1 VLELGGELEV
11 VLPASDCRERK
22 VKPDNR
28 EDCESLIGRA
38 TTVRVLPFDTSIRD
52 AYAAANEDV
61 LSGVDVLIAVWDGA
75 PPDGKGGTGDTVR
88 TARHRGLPV
97 TVAWADGAARG

>member
-1 VLELGGELEV
+1 M
-11 VLPASDCRERK
+11 
-22 VKPDNR
+22 
-28 EDCESLIGRA
+28 
-38 TTVRVLPFDTSIRD
+38 
-52 AYAAANEDV
+52 
-61 LSGVDVLIAVWDGA
+61 DVLIAVWDGA